1 MSAGGILYSF
11 RRCPYAIRAR
21 LALDA
26 AAVAVEV
33 REVSLKAKPP
43 ELLEASPKGTVPV
56 LLRPDGDILEESEAI
71 WWWALAQGPGGEDRA
86 MALRDGCAATL
97 LGECDGVFKR
107 HLDGFRYGATDADRA
122 IHREGALAVLRR
134 WSSHLEGMAG
144 LSHPW
149 EAPGDGAR
157 TDGLDALGRA
167 VLPFVR
173 QFRLGDPRG
182 WDRQPHLTTL
192 QRWLAAFEASPALA
206 RVMEPP
212 WAWRQPWHSPSWL
225 YHLALEA
232 DWQLARR
239 QGEYTQSTRG
249 RSLAEVGF
257 IHACWSHQVEATRQ
271 RFYGDRPDLRLLII
285 DPALLAAAAIPVR
298 AEPAPDSGELFPH
311 VYGALPL
318 AVVRLALRWPGEGES
333 PAP

>member
-26 AAVAVEV
+26 AAVDLDV
-33 REVSLKAKPP
+33 REVSLRAKPP
-43 ELLEASPKGTVPV
+43 ELVEASPKGTVPV
-56 LLRPDGDILEESEAI
+56 LVRPNGDILEESQAI
-71 WWWALAQGPGGEDRA
+71 WWWAMAQEPGGYDTAR
-86 MALRDGCAATL
+86 ALRDGDAATV

-107 HLDGFRYGATDADRA
+107 HLDGFRYGATEAERA
-122 IHREGALAVLRR
+122 AHREGALVVLRR
-134 WSSHLEGMAG
+134 WASSLEG
-144 LSHPW
+144 
-149 EAPGDGAR
+149 
-157 TDGLDALGRA
+157 TDGLEALGRA

-173 QFRLGDPRG
+173 QFRLADPQG
-182 WDRQPHLTTL
+182 WDQQPHLTPL

-206 RVMEPP
+206 RVMGPP

-225 YHLALEA
+225 YHLALEE
-232 DWQLARR
+232 DWQVARR
-239 QGEYTQSTRG
+239 QGEYTHSTRG

-271 RFYGDRPDLRLLII
+271 RFYGNQPDLRLLII
-285 DPALLAAAAIPVR
+285 NPAHLAAVAIPVR

-311 VYGALPL
+311 IYGPLPL
-318 AVVRLALRWPGEGES
+318 AAVQLAQRWPGVVE
-333 PAP
+333 PQAP